1 MTLFYKIIQKF
12 IGGVFINKLERLNDM
27 MIYLND
33 KNSFNLKT
41 IMEKYNI
48 SKSTALRDIRS
59 LEELG
64 MPIFSET
71 GRNGHYGILQNR
83 LLSPIVFNLDEVSAL
98 YFSMLTLNSYES
110 TPFHLS
116 LDKLKQKFENCLSE
130 EKIEMLR
137 KSEQIFSLGSISQNN
152 HCEFLKDILNFAIN
166 ETVCK
171 IKYSKKDIIKSYI
184 VQFFNIS
191 SAYGQWYAT
200 GYNFETCRTQIFRC
214 DKILDIVINDSYKAK
229 PFSDFLKSIEVLYKS
244 TDAID
249 FEVTISK
256 EAIDIFYKE
265 NYPSM
270 KLYLENEKYIIRGF
284 YNKGEE
290 DFISNYF
297 LRYGKTILSINPV
310 ELTILINKKIESL
323 KSYFLSL

>member
-214 DKILDIVINDSYKAK
+214 DKILDIVINNSYKSK

-249 FEVTISK
+249 FEVAISK

>member
-1 MTLFYKIIQKF
+1 MTLFYKIFQKF

-249 FEVTISK
+249 FEVAISK

-297 LRYGKTILSINPV
+297 LRYGKTIRSINPV
-310 ELTILINKKIESL
+310 ELTMLINQKIESL

>member
-1 MTLFYKIIQKF
+1 MILWRYFL
-12 IGGVFINKLERLNDM
+12 NKSARLNDM

-41 IMEKYNI
+41 IIEKYNI

-64 MPIFSET
+64 MPIYSES
-71 GRNGHYGILQNR
+71 GRNGYYGILQNR
-83 LLSPIVFNLDEVSAL
+83 LLSPIVFNIDEVSAL
-98 YFSMLTLNSYES
+98 YFSMLTLNAYES

-116 LDKLKQKFENCLSE
+116 VDKLKQKFETCLSE

-152 HCEFLKDILNFAIN
+152 HCAFLKNILQFAVDEI
-166 ETVCK
+166 VCK
-171 IKYSKKDIIKSYI
+171 IQYNKKDTIKSYI

-200 GYNFETCRTQIFRC
+200 GYNFETSRTQVFRC
-214 DKILDIVINDSYKAK
+214 DKILDITKDKTYKSKTFYDFFK
-229 PFSDFLKSIEVLYKS
+229 PVESLYKHPDS
-244 TDAID
+244 IN
-249 FEVTISK
+249 FEVSVSK
-256 EAIDIFYKE
+256 EGIDIFHKE

-270 KLYLENEKYIIRGF
+270 KLFSENNHHIIRGF

-290 DFISNYF
+290 DFISSYF
-297 LRYGKTILSINPV
+297 LSYGKNILSVKPF
-310 ELTILINKKIESL
+310 ELTVLINKKIETL
-323 KSYFLSL
+323 KSHFSLI

>member
-1 MTLFYKIIQKF
+1 MTLFYKIFQKF

-214 DKILDIVINDSYKAK
+214 DKILDIVINNSYKAK

>member
-116 LDKLKQKFENCLSE
+116 LDKLKQKFE
-130 EKIEMLR
+130 
-137 KSEQIFSLGSISQNN
+137 
-152 HCEFLKDILNFAIN
+152 
-166 ETVCK
+166 
-171 IKYSKKDIIKSYI
+171 
-184 VQFFNIS
+184 
-191 SAYGQWYAT
+191 
-200 GYNFETCRTQIFRC
+200 TCRTQIFRC

-249 FEVTISK
+249 FEVAISK

-297 LRYGKTILSINPV
+297 LRYGKTIRSINPV
-310 ELTILINKKIESL
+310 ELTMLINKKIESL

>member
-214 DKILDIVINDSYKAK
+214 DKILDIVINNSYKSK

-310 ELTILINKKIESL
+310 ELTILINKNIESL

>member
-1 MTLFYKIIQKF
+1 
-12 IGGVFINKLERLNDM
+12 
-27 MIYLND
+27 
-33 KNSFNLKT
+33 
-41 IMEKYNI
+41 
-48 SKSTALRDIRS
+48 
-59 LEELG
+59 
-64 MPIFSET
+64 
-71 GRNGHYGILQNR
+71 
-83 LLSPIVFNLDEVSAL
+83 
-98 YFSMLTLNSYES
+98 
-110 TPFHLS
+110 
-116 LDKLKQKFENCLSE
+116 
-130 EKIEMLR
+130 MLR
-137 KSEQIFSLGSISQNN
+137 KSEQVFSLGSISQNN

-249 FEVTISK
+249 FEVAISK
-256 EAIDIFYKE
+256 DAIDIFYKE

-297 LRYGKTILSINPV
+297 LRYGKTIRSINPV
-310 ELTILINKKIESL
+310 ELTMLINKKIESL

>member
-1 MTLFYKIIQKF
+1 MTLFYKIFQKF

-214 DKILDIVINDSYKAK
+214 DKILDIVINNSYKAK

-249 FEVTISK
+249 FEVAISK

>member
-1 MTLFYKIIQKF
+1 MTLFYKIFQKF

-83 LLSPIVFNLDEVSAL
+83 LLSPIVFNLDEVLAL

-214 DKILDIVINDSYKAK
+214 DKILDIVINNSYKSK

>member
-1 MTLFYKIIQKF
+1 MTLFYKIFQKF

-297 LRYGKTILSINPV
+297 LRYGKTIRSINPV
-310 ELTILINKKIESL
+310 ELTMLINQKIESL

>member
-1 MTLFYKIIQKF
+1 MTLFYKIFQKF

-137 KSEQIFSLGSISQNN
+137 KSEQVFSLGSISQNN

-249 FEVTISK
+249 FEVAISK
-256 EAIDIFYKE
+256 DAIDIFYKE

-297 LRYGKTILSINPV
+297 LRYGKTIRSINPV
-310 ELTILINKKIESL
+310 ELTMLINKKIESL

>member
-1 MTLFYKIIQKF
+1 MTLFYKIFQKF

-297 LRYGKTILSINPV
+297 LRYGKTIRSINPV
-310 ELTILINKKIESL
+310 ELTMLINKKIESL

>member
-1 MTLFYKIIQKF
+1 MTLFYKIFQKF

-249 FEVTISK
+249 FEVAISK

-297 LRYGKTILSINPV
+297 LRYGKTIRSINPV
-310 ELTILINKKIESL
+310 ELTMLINKKIESL

>member
-1 MTLFYKIIQKF
+1 MTLFYKIFQKF

-214 DKILDIVINDSYKAK
+214 DKILDIVINNSYKSK

>member
-171 IKYSKKDIIKSYI
+171 IKYSKKDIIK
-184 VQFFNIS
+184 
-191 SAYGQWYAT
+191 
-200 GYNFETCRTQIFRC
+200 
-214 DKILDIVINDSYKAK
+214 
-229 PFSDFLKSIEVLYKS
+229 
-244 TDAID
+244 
-249 FEVTISK
+249 
-256 EAIDIFYKE
+256 
-265 NYPSM
+265 
-270 KLYLENEKYIIRGF
+270 
-284 YNKGEE
+284 
-290 DFISNYF
+290 
-297 LRYGKTILSINPV
+297 
-310 ELTILINKKIESL
+310 
-323 KSYFLSL
+323 

>member
-249 FEVTISK
+249 FEVAISK

>member
-214 DKILDIVINDSYKAK
+214 DKILDIVINNSYKAK

>member
-200 GYNFETCRTQIFRC
+200 SYNFETCRTQIFRC
-214 DKILDIVINDSYKAK
+214 DKILDIVINNSYKSK

>member
-1 MTLFYKIIQKF
+1 MTLFYKIFQKF

-249 FEVTISK
+249 FEVAISK